1 MQIYLFYFF
10 VQIWG
15 LFDDSGAIAPGKAPE
30 ADAAGAREGP
40 GGAGH
45 GAGGAKVAPRERR
58 GARAPKSGG
67 GGSAEGE
74 RA

>member
-1 MQIYLFYFF
+1 MYLFIFF

-15 LFDDSGAIAPGKAPE
+15 LFEDFGAIAPEEAPE

-45 GAGGAKVAPRERR
+45 GAGGAKAAPRERR

-67 GGSAEGE
+67 GGSAAGE
-74 RA
+74 RTQ